1 MESLVIKETMSSLH
15 IAEVSGKR
23 HTDVLRSIREMEP
36 AWAKINGR
44 KFALVDYTDAKG
56 EKRPC
61 YQLTKTECLYIA
73 TKFND
78 EARAKL
84 VLRWEELERQA
95 QLETKAIPQSYKEAL
110 IALVKEIEA
119 NEIARQK
126 IQILESET
134 EQQKRAIAHLAPKAE
149 YTDAVLQ
156 STSTYTLTQI
166 AHDLGMRSVHVL
178 TDWLYKAGVL
188 YKQSGQ
194 WQPTAKCASLG
205 YFSTR
210 TARYVKSDNTIG
222 TSMST
227 VITEQGRQYLHQL
240 YRSTTR

>member
-1 MESLVIKETMSSLH
+1 MESLVIKETMSSLQ

-95 QLETKAIPQSYKEAL
+95 QLETKALPQSYKEAL

-119 NEIARQK
+119 NEIAQQK
-126 IQILESET
+126 IQILEGET
-134 EQQKRAIAHLAPKAE
+134 AQQKMAIAQLALKAT

-156 STSTYTLTQI
+156 STSTYTFTQI
-166 AHDLGMRSVHVL
+166 AHDLGMRSVRVL
-178 TDWLYKAGVL
+178 MDELKSRKMIYR
-188 YKQSGQ
+188 QSDQ
-194 WQPTAKCASLG
+194 WQPTAKVADKG
-205 YFSTR
+205 YFATR
-210 TARYVKSDNTIG
+210 TAKYIKSDGSIG
-222 TSMST
+222 TSIST
-227 VITEQGRQYLHQL
+227 VVTESGRQFIHTLIS
-240 YRSTTR
+240 R